1 MNQLTLRDKICGIVF
16 TNRCAI
22 CGEVVEFDT
31 ELCVEC
37 AAAKHIEQPVCLRC
51 GASKKECI
59 CKRQRRV
66 PEYKAVCA
74 PYYYEGSIEK
84 AVRNLKTQ
92 EIPKLATAQ
101 AREIAL
107 AVRRNYKDVAFD
119 FVTFVPMRPAAER
132 RRGFNQ
138 AELLA
143 REVACL
149 MDLPCKAVVYKKR
162 NTKMQ
167 KRQSGADRFI
177 NMYNAFEPLKN
188 ADFDGKTILLVDD
201 VKTTGSTLS
210 SVSLTLNAYGAKA
223 VYCATFAIVK

>member
-1 MNQLTLRDKICGIVF
+1 MNQLTIRDKICSIVF

-22 CGEVVEFDT
+22 CGEVVEFDA
-31 ELCVEC
+31 EICEEC
-37 AAAKHIEQPVCLRC
+37 AAAEHIEQPVCLRC
-51 GASKKECI
+51 GANKKECF

-74 PYYYEGSIEK
+74 PYYYEGSIAR
-84 AVRNLKTQ
+84 AVLNFKMQ
-92 EIPKLATAQ
+92 EIPALAHAQ

-107 AVRRNYKDVAFD
+107 AVKRNYKDVSFD
-119 FVTFVPMRPAAER
+119 YVTFVPMKKADER

-143 REVACL
+143 KEVARL
-149 MDLPCKAVVYKKR
+149 LNLPCNAVVYKKR
-162 NTKMQ
+162 STKTQ

-188 ADFDGKTILLVDD
+188 ADIDGKTILLIDD